1 LSLSRS
7 LLILPSII
15 YTKNA
20 TALPGGEAGFSR
32 NLRKEMEGGVSSA
45 KSILEKPLKLLTEE
59 DISQLTREDCRKFL
73 KEKGMRRPSWNK
85 SQAVQQVLSLKA
97 LFEPGDDSGA
107 GILRKILVSHP
118 PIPSLVTTPSTEP
131 SNELGQIPFQE
142 DDGPCLRRD
151 SPRSAEFS
159 GGSAHYLADK
169 DSHKTLSPSRSP
181 AETSALAGQMTIFY
195 SGKVNVYDGVPPEK
209 ARSIMHFAANPIDF
223 PDNGVFPSSRMISR
237 PVTKEKMVEHPHYG
251 LEKANASRDS
261 EAEGQANRKVS
272 LQRYRE
278 KRNERRRLFKTRKAP
293 GVGSS
298 SSEMYL
304 NRSQP
309 LMNAAAY
316 SQNPSGGTGGEH
328 QSPQNQTRSPNL
340 SVDLNCDLNSEGKN

>member
-1 LSLSRS
+1 M
-7 LLILPSII
+7 
-15 YTKNA
+15 
-20 TALPGGEAGFSR
+20 
-32 NLRKEMEGGVSSA
+32 MEGGGGGGGGAPSA

-85 SQAVQQVLSLKA
+85 SQAIQQVLSLKA
-97 LFEPGDDSGA
+97 LFEPPGDDSGA

-118 PIPSLVTTPSTEP
+118 PLPSRVTTPSTEP
-131 SNELGQIPFQE
+131 SNELGACGQIPFQE
-142 DDGPCLRRD
+142 DDGPCPRRD

-159 GGSAHYLADK
+159 GGSAPHYVADK
-169 DSHKTLSPSRSP
+169 DTYKSLSPRSP

-195 SGKVNVYDGVPPEK
+195 NGKVNVYDGVPPEK

-223 PDNGVFPSSRMISR
+223 PENAVFPSTRMISR
-237 PVTKEKMVEHPHYG
+237 PVSKEKMVEHSHYD

-261 EAEGQANRKVS
+261 DAEGQANRKVS

-278 KRNERRRLFKTRKAP
+278 KKKDRLFKTKKAP

-298 SSEMYL
+298 SLDMYL

-316 SQNPSGGTGGEH
+316 SQNLSGGGTGGEH
-328 QSPQNQTRSPNL
+328 QSAQNQTRSPNL
-340 SVDLNCDLNSEGKN
+340 SVDLNCDLNCEDI

>member
-1 LSLSRS
+1 
-7 LLILPSII
+7 
-15 YTKNA
+15 
-20 TALPGGEAGFSR
+20 
-32 NLRKEMEGGVSSA
+32 MEGGVSSA

-73 KEKGMRRPSWNK
+73 KEKEWRLTRVVTGMRRPSWNK

-261 EAEGQANRKVS
+261 VVLVCVCVGLSEEAEGQANRKVS

-304 NRSQP
+304 NHSQP

-340 SVDLNCDLNSEGKN
+340 SVDLNCDLNSEDI

>member
-1 LSLSRS
+1 
-7 LLILPSII
+7 
-15 YTKNA
+15 
-20 TALPGGEAGFSR
+20 
-32 NLRKEMEGGVSSA
+32 MEGGVPSA

-73 KEKGMRRPSWNK
+73 KDKGMRRPSWNK
-85 SQAVQQVLSLKA
+85 SQAIQQVLSLKA

-118 PIPSLVTTPSTEP
+118 PIPSRVTTPSTEP
-131 SNELGQIPFQE
+131 SNELGACGQTPFQE

-159 GGSAHYLADK
+159 GGSAPHYVAER
-169 DSHKTLSPSRSP
+169 DSCKTLSPSRSP

-195 SGKVNVYDGVPPEK
+195 NGKVNVYDGVPPEK

-223 PDNGVFPSSRMISR
+223 PENGVFPSTRMISR
-237 PVTKEKMVEHPHYG
+237 PVSKEKMVEHPHYG
-251 LEKANASRDS
+251 LERANASRDS
-261 EAEGQANRKVS
+261 DAEGQANRKVS

-278 KRNERRRLFKTRKAP
+278 KKKDRLFKAKKAP

-298 SSEMYL
+298 NMEMYL

-309 LMNAAAY
+309 LMNTAAY
-316 SQNPSGGTGGEH
+316 PQNLSGGTGGEH
-328 QSPQNQTRSPNL
+328 QSPQNRTRSPNF
-340 SVDLNCDLNSEGKN
+340 SVDLNCDLNSEDI